1 MSEKEDNL
9 TQDTSLSADQSE
21 SRSCDNTVISNVNI
35 EQGAIPKKGTR
46 EIKLTEKG
54 LEWRIDQEKGRLR
67 TAISSW
73 RTHFNE
79 LSVLVSDSDN
89 VKALRQFRD
98 KLQDSFNDIDT
109 CRTALDSLTD
119 LANCEARLLLKLE
132 SIESDHTQM
141 LQAVSGKIYRN
152 IG

>member
-1 MSEKEDNL
+1 
-9 TQDTSLSADQSE
+9 
-21 SRSCDNTVISNVNI
+21 VNI
-35 EQGAIPKKGTR
+35 EQGAIPNKGTH

-54 LEWRIDQEKGRLR
+54 IEWRIDQEKRRLR

-89 VKALRQFRD
+89 VKALRQCRD

-119 LANCEARLLLKLE
+119 LANSEAQLLLKLE

-141 LQAVSGKIYRN
+141 LQAVSGKITEISVDDTVSQVSSHSKDSRISN
-152 IG
+152 KSVAKI